1 MLFRSAAL
9 GLRRAGAA
17 GRPAGRAA
25 LGLRRAGAAGRPAG
39 RAALGLRRAGA
50 VGSPARPFALG
61 VLPVSSVVDVSS
73 GLELASLDRAAR
85 RTRSLTFAFSFQ
97 MCRAGCLRYVCDE
110 CVLLPFVSSSQ
121 HEGVFLT

>member
-1 MLFRSAAL
+1 MGELAPLAFFMSLRS
-9 GLRRAGAA
+9 AGAA
-17 GRPAGRAA
+17 GP
-25 LGLRRAGAAGRPAG
+25 
-39 RAALGLRRAGA
+39 
-50 VGSPARPFALG
+50 PARPFALG

>member
-1 MLFRSAAL
+1 MYFYNVFAMCLYIAGRAAL

-39 RAALGLRRAGA
+39 RAALGRRRAGA

-73 GLELASLDRAAR
+73 GLEL
-85 RTRSLTFAFSFQ
+85 
-97 MCRAGCLRYVCDE
+97 MMI
-110 CVLLPFVSSSQ
+110 
-121 HEGVFLT
+121 